1 MQRPRRREVVGKQ
14 HDQAVS
20 RPIQVTSSPRQT
32 ILYAKLAQGSYHER
46 SRGPSPTERTRAKRR
61 QAQARSQNLVA
72 NSRIHDG
79 LVSKYGNHGVIPLDF
94 LPAVLQSVAGSSA
107 SYPTP
112 DVVQALVQGLDTD
125 QGITADNLPSIFARW
140 LALENAE

>member
-14 HDQAVS
+14 HGQAVS
-20 RPIQVTSSPRQT
+20 RPIQFVPGPRQT
-32 ILYAKLAQGSYHER
+32 ILHTKLEGSYHER

-112 DVVQALVQGLDTD
+112 DVVQALVRGLDTD